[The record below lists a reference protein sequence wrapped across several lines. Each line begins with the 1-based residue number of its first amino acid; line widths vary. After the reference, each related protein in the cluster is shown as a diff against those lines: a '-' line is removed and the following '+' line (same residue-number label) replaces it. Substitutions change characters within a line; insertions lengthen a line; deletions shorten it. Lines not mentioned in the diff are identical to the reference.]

1 MSKKNKWKIID
12 VILTALIGVV
22 FGVVYFGVGLPWNLF
37 TSLATPVALFLTG
50 HSLASSLASSLVAAQ
65 VTNGATK
72 GLFLMAGP
80 LAAMIIKKPGSALFA
95 NLIAS
100 VVEIAIGSAWGTMD
114 IIWGLVQ
121 GLGMELGFLLV
132 AYKKPVIG
140 LWLSTLTG
148 TIISFA
154 FQYFQRSYGRFDQT
168 YVVILFF
175 IWLISIMLFS
185 GLLNL
190 IIYKLLKKSK
200 VDKITVIKF
209 F

>member
-190 IIYKLLKKSK
+190 IIYKLLKKAK
-200 VDKITVIKF
+200 LIK
-209 F
+209 